1 MLMLFFCVYVAVYV
15 DTDSVVVCVVVVVGV
30 TVAGDGVCDVANVVI
45 GGTILVAVYY
55 DVYDVVVA
63 VDDVDCIAIIC
74 SVAS

>member
-1 MLMLFFCVYVAVYV
+1 
-15 DTDSVVVCVVVVVGV
+15 VCCCGCC
-30 TVAGDGVCDVANVVI
+30 GVCDVANVVI